1 MAKVF
6 VKVIGGTRKAEEA
19 DTVGELKES
28 LELENYTATVNGEE
42 ADDEQELEDDDIVAL
57 AKAVKGGC

>member
-1 MAKVF
+1 MAEVF
-6 VKVIGGTRKAEEA
+6 VKVTGGARKSEEA
-19 DTVGELKES
+19 DTIGELKEQ

-42 ADDEQELEDDDIVAL
+42 ADDDHELEDDDIVAL